1 MSSIVNLRSGEPFTM
16 SYTAPARSQ
25 VAPFLTLLGFNLFR
39 PNISGNPVFSD
50 GQRTPTAYLNR
61 ANVSIP
67 NFDQPFGSA
76 GRNISVGY
84 AFATVDLGLSKTFTL
99 TERFRL
105 QFRSEAFNAFN
116 RSNFRTPTANISS
129 PAFGTIASTY
139 EPRRLQLALKLQ
151 F

>member
-39 PNISGNPVFSD
+39 PNISGDPVQA
-50 GQRTPTAYLNR
+50 QRTPTSYLNR

-67 NFDQPFGSA
+67 NFDQPFGNA

-116 RSNFRTPTANISS
+116 RSNFLTPNANNSS
-129 PAFGTIASTY
+129 PAFGTITSTY